1 MVCIDV
7 KGSGCESFEEG
18 REAMI
23 DFVFW
28 NHIIESCRFQLLI
41 VDCTAGN
48 ILFFIARL
56 SKVYRINQSIGL
68 SIYLRK
74 LVFNNYDYDEQA
86 LLNKLAGT
94 IFQK

>member
-1 MVCIDV
+1 MSLLQKAV
-7 KGSGCESFEEG
+7 KRWEILSFILNIV
-18 REAMI
+18 M
-23 DFVFW
+23 
-28 NHIIESCRFQLLI
+28 ESCRFQFLI
-41 VDCTAGN
+41 VDCTVGK

-74 LVFNNYDYDEQA
+74 PVFNNYDYDEQA

>member
-1 MVCIDV
+1 MV
-7 KGSGCESFEEG
+7 
-18 REAMI
+18 M
-23 DFVFW
+23 
-28 NHIIESCRFQLLI
+28 ESCRFQFLI

-74 LVFNNYDYDEQA
+74 PVFNNYEEQA
-86 LLNKLAGT
+86 LLNKLAST